1 MVRMIL
7 SDVILDDLDQ
17 SVTYTIDEGG
27 LVGWFG
33 GVGSRVPR
41 TPKPQAHGEFSGRG
55 YLSGRVITVSGLIR
69 SDGDGAAQESAMNAI
84 SGLLA
89 DGGTSRL
96 TVQSGSGTLWAD
108 VQRIDEPDVQIL
120 VYGRTAAYQA
130 RFFAPDPRRYADGVW
145 KETGPA
151 VAATG
156 LVWPAVWPLVWP
168 SSGSSGRVTLTNVGK
183 APSAPVFTLQ
193 GAFTSALIT
202 CVETGARIGFGRPVP
217 AGSAVDISGRH
228 AVIDGQSDV
237 SRWLQF
243 REWEDVPPGESRTY
257 QFDAVDGADAR
268 LLGKV
273 DSAWW

>member
-1 MVRMIL
+1 MRKIIL
-7 SDVILDDLDQ
+7 GDTAFYALATTGWVFSDLVDWYGQVSSKTAHTPRPQQHGSFAVGRVYRSSRAISFNAAYLGSDIVAAVDAVAAIGAEGPVLIQVTEDDGT
-17 SVTYTIDEGG
+17 VTY
-27 LVGWFG
+27 
-33 GVGSRVPR
+33 R
-41 TPKPQAHGEFSGRG
+41 TVTVETSAYKDHHGNPSGEIA
-55 YLSGRVITVSGLIR
+55 VDMI
-69 SDGDGAAQESAMNAI
+69 
-84 SGLLA
+84 A
-89 DGGTSRL
+89 D
-96 TVQSGSGTLWAD
+96 
-108 VQRIDEPDVQIL
+108 
-120 VYGRTAAYQA
+120 
-130 RFFAPDPRRYADGVW
+130 DPRRYADGTW
-145 KETGPA
+145 QETGPA

-168 SSGSSGRVTLTNVGK
+168 SSGSSGRVTLTNMGK

-217 AGSAVDISGRH
+217 AGSVVDISGRH

-243 REWEDVPPGESRTY
+243 REWEDVPPGVSRTY
-257 QFDAVDGADAR
+257 QFDAVDGASSR